1 MNFHKR
7 FRKLKSD
14 AGLSFQTIAQLCDVS
29 YQTVQQWSK
38 DENEKGT
45 LPRLEKLEAL
55 AGALKTTPWFLLFG
69 IHASG
74 EAPIRGQLTP
84 LSDEA
89 EELIECVRRLDKA
102 GEVARKTFT
111 LHAGLL
117 LLQLNEE
124 RAEDAQAGLDSEGLT
139 KHSAQALSDA
149 ERTAQEQVV
158 SRGKTSRGKHAGTA
172 RGDS

>member
-14 AGLSFQTIAQLCDVS
+14 SGLGYQAIADLCDVS
-29 YQTVQQWSK
+29 YQTVQQWAK
-38 DENEKGT
+38 DESEKGT

-74 EAPIRGQLTP
+74 EAPIRRQLTP

-102 GEVARKTFT
+102 GDLARKTFA
-111 LHAGLL
+111 LHTGLL

-124 RAEDAQAGLDSEGLT
+124 RREDAQAGLDSEGLT
-139 KHSAQALSDA
+139 KQSTQVLTDA

-158 SRGKTSRGKHAGTA
+158 SRDQTSRGKHAGTK